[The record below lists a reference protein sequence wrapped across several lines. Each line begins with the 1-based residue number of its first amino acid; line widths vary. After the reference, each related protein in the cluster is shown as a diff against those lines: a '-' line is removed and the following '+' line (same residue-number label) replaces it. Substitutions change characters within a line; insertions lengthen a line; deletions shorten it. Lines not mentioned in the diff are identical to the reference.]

1 MIPEMLHDSALY
13 KCTTNIDT
21 SASITHDASHLVVI
35 SFHEADGYLF
45 SHTTLSPFHQFSV
58 TVTDSDTG
66 NICMA
71 SVSSLRLI
79 RAEYFDS
86 VGKSLNFSH
95 KISRP
100 GKLDRPGQVLDIQ
113 I

>member
-1 MIPEMLHDSALY
+1 
-13 KCTTNIDT
+13 
-21 SASITHDASHLVVI
+21 
-35 SFHEADGYLF
+35 
-45 SHTTLSPFHQFSV
+45 
-58 TVTDSDTG
+58 
-66 NICMA
+66 MA